1 MPQAEGTSESA
12 QDCTVK
18 KCLDIFSG
26 IGANISEF
34 DIDAAH
40 RVPTRN
46 QNGRGRATGRPF
58 PIICT
63 FTRRIA
69 RDEFAGF
76 FYDRHD
82 IETVRKY
89 RTTLNRITFG

>member
-1 MPQAEGTSESA
+1 MPGYFFRDWSQLTYQNLTLTQPIECQQEIKMAAAELQEDPSLLYA
-12 QDCTVK
+12 
-18 KCLDIFSG
+18 
-26 IGANISEF
+26 
-34 DIDAAH
+34 
-40 RVPTRN
+40 RV
-46 QNGRGRATGRPF
+46 
-58 PIICT
+58 
-63 FTRRIA
+63 TRRIA